1 MIQINELDET
11 ATMNDD
17 SKEILTL
24 AGLAFN
30 QKAIVSS
37 VNSDS
42 SEVLCRL
49 LTLGIYPG
57 VHIEVLRRAPLGD
70 PLQIRS
76 GTTLMSIRMI
86 EANGINVELI
96 K

>member
-1 MIQINELDET
+1 MLKINELDET
-11 ATMNDD
+11 AAVIND
-17 SKEILTL
+17 SEEKLTL
-24 AGLAFN
+24 AELAFN
-30 QKAIVSS
+30 QKALVSS

-57 VHIEVLRRAPLGD
+57 VHIEVLRKAPLGD

-76 GTTLMSIRMI
+76 GTTLMSIRII
-86 EANGINVELI
+86 EATGINVELI

>member
-1 MIQINELDET
+1 MLKINELVES
-11 ATMNDD
+11 AAMIDD
-17 SKEILTL
+17 SEETLTL

-37 VNSDS
+37 VNGDN

-76 GTTLMSIRMI
+76 GTTLMSIRNI

>member
-1 MIQINELDET
+1 MLKINELDE
-11 ATMNDD
+11 MM
-17 SKEILTL
+17 TL
-24 AGLAFN
+24 AKLAFN
-30 QKAIVSS
+30 QKALVSS
-37 VNSDS
+37 VNSDN

-57 VHIEVLRRAPLGD
+57 VHIEVLRKAPLGD

-76 GTTLMSIRMI
+76 GTTLLSIRLE
-86 EANGINVELI
+86 EAAGINVELI

>member
-1 MIQINELDET
+1 MLKINELDEA
-11 ATMNDD
+11 ATIKSD
-17 SKEILTL
+17 SEENLTL
-24 AGLAFN
+24 ASLAFK
-30 QKAIVSS
+30 QKAMVSS
-37 VNSDS
+37 VNSDN

-57 VHIEVLRRAPLGD
+57 VHIEVLRKAPLGD

-76 GTTLMSIRMI
+76 GTTLMSIRLH
-86 EANGINVELI
+86 EATGINVELI

>member
-1 MIQINELDET
+1 MLKINELDET
-11 ATMNDD
+11 ATMKND
-17 SKEILTL
+17 SEERLTL

-30 QKAIVSS
+30 QKALVSS
-37 VNSDS
+37 VNSDN

-57 VHIEVLRRAPLGD
+57 VNIEVLRKAPLGD

-76 GTTLMSIRMI
+76 GTTLMSIRLI
-86 EANGINVELI
+86 EASGINVELI